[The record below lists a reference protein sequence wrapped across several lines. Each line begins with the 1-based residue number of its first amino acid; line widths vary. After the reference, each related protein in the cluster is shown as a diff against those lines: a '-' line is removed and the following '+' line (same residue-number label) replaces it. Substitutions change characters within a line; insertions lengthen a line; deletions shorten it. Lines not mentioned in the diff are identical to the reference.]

1 MHEWALAEGVVS
13 TALKEAEKGQLKK
26 IARIK
31 VKIGELQQIDSE
43 LFRSLLEDVLRVE
56 DARVKEAKLEYETE
70 EAILKCRVCGHE
82 WPFSDSKKELS
93 EEDAELIHFIPEM
106 AKVYLRCP
114 QCKSPDFEVVKG
126 RGVWVESI
134 EGE

>member
-31 VKIGELQQIDSE
+31 VKIGELQQIDNE
-43 LFRSLLEDVLRVE
+43 LFKSLLEDVLRVE
-56 DARVKEAKLEYETE
+56 DARVREAKLEYETE

>member
-31 VKIGELQQIDSE
+31 VKIGELQQIDNE
-43 LFRSLLEDVLRVE
+43 LFKSLLEDVLRVE
-56 DARVKEAKLEYETE
+56 DARVREAKLEYETE
-70 EAILKCRVCGHE
+70 EAILKCRVCVHE